1 MNDKRATMRRSKLL
15 LFHLLIFC
23 LFPRIQ
29 CEVSE
34 NEIPLDESPETE
46 IVDTAEEE
54 IEPVVEDV
62 EDESGDV
69 REEEVNKVEQIERLV
84 PDFEN
89 MTLEEA
95 YKAAVN
101 TYLDEHWDE
110 CIIGFNHFLQRYK
123 SYKNAVI
130 NCRKKCRSEAS
141 AVSPI
146 FAENVEDLHF
156 YEKKI
161 RETLCLLNCNQ
172 DYRDVVGPQALKRL
186 PKEIEKEIFGLKPYE
201 YLHICYYQ
209 RNRFQEAANALFT
222 YMTFHPQHELSSKN
236 LRYYLTLKEVDE
248 NEVKNLEMS
257 PFLEYYMKAVKA
269 YGEKLYEDA
278 AENFEKSLQL
288 YMKSEDECRLYCE
301 GSFEQG
307 WHPEFTSS
315 IANHF
320 TYCLKCKRLC
330 SQLLNNFNG
339 DYQRDLLPSHYNY
352 LQFAYYKLG
361 EIKSTCQ
368 AVESYLL
375 FYPADE
381 TMLNNKE
388 YYKKLPKVEEQQ
400 DEFFTPRPEAV
411 NYVKRQEYELRILRY
426 IADEFTAID
435 ARMSDAKKSDAY
447 NEKTKGH
454 RSFRHVYMNESRAG
468 NMSQQKGGPNSR
480 RESQTPQ
487 IRGIKVIAEEKELGG
502 KQRYLAEGFL
512 KEKECKS
519 LIQLAEIAAVE
530 GDGYTNNKSP
540 HSKFEKFEGLTLGRT
555 ALMVYLGLLEPIHLE
570 LFLRATEL
578 ARSHVEE
585 YFHLPQSLYFTYTH
599 LVCRSALPGN
609 FFVHLP
615 VASISQYLSLII
627 SGWIDIQSRDPR
639 RQLSGD

>member
-1 MNDKRATMRRSKLL
+1 MHDILATMRRSKLL

-23 LFPRIQ
+23 LLSRIH

-34 NEIPLDESPETE
+34 NEIPLDESPDVKIENSAG
-46 IVDTAEEE
+46 DE
-54 IEPVVEDV
+54 IEPAVEDAG
-62 EDESGDV
+62 DESRDA
-69 REEEVNKVEQIERLV
+69 REEEVNEVEEIERLV

-89 MTLEEA
+89 MTLEGV
-95 YKAAVN
+95 YRAAVN

-123 SYKNAVI
+123 SFRNAVI
-130 NCRKKCRSEAS
+130 NCRKNCRVEASEA
-141 AVSPI
+141 SPI

-161 RETLCLLNCNQ
+161 RETLCLLNCHQ
-172 DYRDVVGPQALKRL
+172 DYRDIAGPQALKRL
-186 PKEIEKEIFGLKPYE
+186 SKDMETEILGLKPYE

-209 RNRFQEAANALFT
+209 KNRFQEAASALFT
-222 YMTFHPQHELSSKN
+222 YMTVHPQHEMSAKN

-248 NEVKNLEMS
+248 NKVKNLEMS
-257 PFLEYYMKAVKA
+257 PFLKYYMKAVKA
-269 YGEKLYEDA
+269 YEEKFYEDA
-278 AENFEKSLQL
+278 VENFEKSLEL

-307 WHPEFTSS
+307 WYPEFTSS

-339 DYQRDLLPSHYNY
+339 DYQKDLLPSHYNY

-361 EIKSTCQ
+361 EIKSTCR

-381 TMLNNKE
+381 TMLNNQE
-388 YYKKLPKVEEQQ
+388 YYKKLPKVEDQQ
-400 DEFFTPRPEAV
+400 DEFFSPRPEAV
-411 NYVKRQEYELRILRY
+411 KYVKRQEYELGILRY
-426 IADEFTAID
+426 IADEFAAID
-435 ARMSDAKKSDAY
+435 ARISDAKNSDAY
-447 NEKTKGH
+447 NEKTKEH
-454 RSFRHVYMNESRAG
+454 LSFPHEFTNESRAG
-468 NMSQQKGGPNSR
+468 NMSQQKGGSNYW
-480 RESQTPQ
+480 RESQTGV
-487 IRGIKVIAEEKELGG
+487 IRGIKVVASEKELKG
-502 KQRYLAEGFL
+502 KQRYLAEGL
-512 KEKECKS
+512 LRAQQCKS
-519 LIQLAEIAAVE
+519 LIQLAEAAAVE
-530 GDGYTNNKSP
+530 GDGYAHNKSP
-540 HSKFEKFEGLTLGRT
+540 HSKFERFEGLTVGRT
-555 ALMVYLGLLEPIHLE
+555 ALMVYLGLLEPVHLD

-585 YFHLPQSLYFTYTH
+585 YFDLPQSLYFTYTH

-627 SGWIDIQSRDPR
+627 VEWIDIQSPDSR
-639 RQLSGD
+639 RQLPGG